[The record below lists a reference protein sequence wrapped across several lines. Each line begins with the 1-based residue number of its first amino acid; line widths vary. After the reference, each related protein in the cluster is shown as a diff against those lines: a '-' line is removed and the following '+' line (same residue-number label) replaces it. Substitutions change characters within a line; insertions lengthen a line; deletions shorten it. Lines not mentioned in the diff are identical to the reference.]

1 MPKEIGGA
9 QGLCLPSSAIDSPAM
24 NRIPILSLLL
34 VLSSTAIAQGYQPPK
49 TEHGLPDLSGVW
61 NFSTQTPFERP
72 EQYGEQ
78 EFLSDEEVST
88 IEARRVASA
97 QAAAQREMN
106 VADRIL
112 GTEQATSAGS
122 VNSFWMEGTSLRRN
136 SRTSVVVY
144 PANGRLPPVHDGIVV
159 QRSDPNGVQEIPGER
174 PVRYTHGGIDRTG
187 PEDRGLSER
196 CLVFNSGPPLLSGP
210 YNNNLQIIQNAD
222 HVVILTEMGWDARI
236 VPLQKTSTL
245 DGKIGLWSGDSRGY
259 FVGNTLVVET
269 TNFSSLIGSFG
280 TRDVAYGSAEHRL
293 LVERFIPTGPGAMD
307 YEFTIDDPATFTDII
322 VAVLPMTRVEE
333 GRIYEY
339 ACHAGN
345 YAIGNILKGARAE
358 E

>member
-1 MPKEIGGA
+1 MCLGSTSMA
-9 QGLCLPSSAIDSPAM
+9 QDY
-24 NRIPILSLLL
+24 R
-34 VLSSTAIAQGYQPPK
+34 PPR
-49 TEHGLPDLSGVW
+49 TEHNLPDLSGVW
-61 NFSTQTPFERP
+61 NFSTRTPFERP
-72 EQYGEQ
+72 EQYGNQ
-78 EFLSDEEVST
+78 EFLSEEEVVA
-88 IEARRVASA
+88 IEARRAASA
-97 QAAAQREMN
+97 EAAAQREMN
-106 VADRIL
+106 VAERIL

-122 VNSFWMEGTSLRRN
+122 VNSFWMEGNSLRRN
-136 SRTSVVVY
+136 NRTSVVVY
-144 PANGRLPPVHDGIVV
+144 PRNGRLPPVQDGVVV
-159 QRSDPNGVQEIPGER
+159 QRSDPNGVREIPGQR

-210 YNNNLQIIQNAD
+210 YNNNLQIIQNDD

-236 VPLQKTSTL
+236 IPLQKQFSL
-245 DGKIGLWSGDSRGY
+245 DEKISLWSGDSRGF

-269 TNFSSLIGSFG
+269 TNFTNLIGSFG
-280 TRDVAYGSAEHRL
+280 TRGVAYGSAENRL
-293 LVERFIPTGPGAMD
+293 LVERFIPVGPGAMN
-307 YEFTIDDPATFTDII
+307 YEFTIDDQSTFTDII
-322 VAVLPMTRVEE
+322 VGVLPMTRVEQ

>member
-1 MPKEIGGA
+1 MA
-9 QGLCLPSSAIDSPAM
+9 FLAPAA
-24 NRIPILSLLL
+24 L
-34 VLSSTAIAQGYQPPK
+34 AQGYKPPS

-72 EQYGEQ
+72 EQYGDR
-78 EFLSDEEVST
+78 EFLEEEEIMV
-88 IEARRVASA
+88 IEDRR
-97 QAAAQREMN
+97 AAAVAAAQQREMN
-106 VADRIL
+106 VAERVL
-112 GTEQATSAGS
+112 NTEQATSAGS
-122 VNSFWMEGTSLRRN
+122 VNSFWMESTSLRRN

-144 PANGRLPPVHDGIVV
+144 PANGRLPPVRDGVVV
-159 QRSDPNGVQEIPGER
+159 QRSDPNGVREIPGER

-196 CLVFNSGPPLLSGP
+196 CLVFNSGPPLVSGP

-222 HVVILTEMGWDARI
+222 HVVLLTEMGWDARI
-236 VPLQKTSTL
+236 IPLHKSSAL
-245 DGKIGLWSGDSRGY
+245 DPKVKLWSGDSRGF

-269 TNFSSLIGSFG
+269 TNFTGLIGSYG
-280 TRDVAYGSAEHRL
+280 TRGVAYGSAENRL
-293 LVERFIPTGPGAMD
+293 LVERFIPVGPGAMN
-307 YEFTIDDPATFTDII
+307 YEFTIDDPSTFTDII
-322 VAVLPMTRVEE
+322 VGVLPMSRVEQ

-358 E
+358 ETP

>member
-1 MPKEIGGA
+1 MA
-9 QGLCLPSSAIDSPAM
+9 Q
-24 NRIPILSLLL
+24 N
-34 VLSSTAIAQGYQPPK
+34 YQPPM

-72 EQYGEQ
+72 EQYGDR
-78 EFLSDEEVST
+78 EFLNEEEVT
-88 IEARRVASA
+88 AIEARRAASA
-97 QAAAQREMN
+97 EAAAQREMT
-106 VADRIL
+106 VSERIL
-112 GTEQATSAGS
+112 STERATSAGA

-144 PANGRLPPVHDGIVV
+144 PRTGRLPPVQDGVVV
-159 QRSDPNGVQEIPGER
+159 QRSDPNGVQEIPGQR

-196 CLVFNSGPPLLSGP
+196 CLVFNAGPPLVSGP

-236 VPLQKTSTL
+236 VPLRKQSTL
-245 DGKIGLWSGDSRGY
+245 DEKVSLWSGDSRGF

-269 TNFSSLIGSFG
+269 TNFTNLIGSFG
-280 TRDVAYGSAEHRL
+280 TRGVAYGSAENRL
-293 LVERFIPTGPGAMD
+293 LVERFIPVGPGAMN
-307 YEFTIDDPATFTDII
+307 YEFTIDDQSTFTDII
-322 VAVLPMTRVEE
+322 VGVLPMTRVEQ

-345 YAIGNILKGARAE
+345 YAIGNILKGARAQE
-358 E
+358 

>member
-1 MPKEIGGA
+1 
-9 QGLCLPSSAIDSPAM
+9 
-24 NRIPILSLLL
+24 
-34 VLSSTAIAQGYQPPK
+34 
-49 TEHGLPDLSGVW
+49 LPDLSGVW

-72 EQYGEQ
+72 EQFGDR
-78 EFLSDEEVST
+78 EFLSEDEAVA
-88 IEARRVASA
+88 IEARRAASA
-97 QAAAQREMN
+97 AAAAQREMS
-106 VADRIL
+106 VSEQIL
-112 GTEQATSAGS
+112 NTERATSAGA

-144 PANGRLPPVHDGIVV
+144 PTDGRLPPVQDGVV
-159 QRSDPNGVQEIPGER
+159 IQRSDPNGVEEIPAAR
-174 PVRYTHGGIDRTG
+174 PVRYTHGGFDRTG

-196 CLVFNSGPPLLSGP
+196 CLVFNSGPPLVSGP

-236 VPLQKTSTL
+236 VPLQKQSSL
-245 DGKIGLWSGDSRGY
+245 DSRVSLWSGDSRGY
-259 FVGNTLVVET
+259 FVGNTLVVES
-269 TNFSSLIGSFG
+269 TNFTSLIGSFG
-280 TRDVAYGSAEHRL
+280 TRGVAYGSAENRL
-293 LVERFIPTGPGAMD
+293 LVERFIPVGPGAMN

-322 VAVLPMTRVEE
+322 VGVLPMTRVEQ

-345 YAIGNILKGARAE
+345 YALGNILKGARAE

>member
-1 MPKEIGGA
+1 MTATRLLFP
-9 QGLCLPSSAIDSPAM
+9 
-24 NRIPILSLLL
+24 LLL
-34 VLSSTAIAQGYQPPK
+34 LASASVAQDYRPPR

-72 EQYGEQ
+72 EQYGDR
-78 EFLSDEEVST
+78 EFLSEEEAIA
-88 IEARRVASA
+88 IEARRAASA
-97 QAAAQREMN
+97 AAAAQREMG
-106 VADRIL
+106 VAEQIL
-112 GTEQATSAGS
+112 STEQATSTGA

-136 SRTSVVVY
+136 NRTSVVVY
-144 PANGRLPPVHDGIVV
+144 PVNGRLPPVHEGIVI
-159 QRSDPNGVQEIPGER
+159 QRSDPNGVEEIPAQR
-174 PVRYTHGGIDRTG
+174 PVRYTHGGFDRTG

-196 CLVFNSGPPLLSGP
+196 CLVFNSGPPLVSGP

-236 VPLQKTSTL
+236 VPLQKQSSL
-245 DGKIGLWSGDSRGY
+245 DDRISLWSGDSRGY
-259 FVGNTLVVET
+259 FVGNTLVVEST
-269 TNFSSLIGSFG
+269 SFTSLVGSFS
-280 TRDVAYGSAEHRL
+280 TRGVAYGSAENRL
-293 LVERFIPTGPGAMD
+293 LVERFIPVGPGAMN

-322 VAVLPMTRVEE
+322 VGVLPMTRVEQ

-345 YAIGNILKGARAE
+345 YALGNILKGARAE

>member
-1 MPKEIGGA
+1 MTTSKLLFVLLMSVA
-9 QGLCLPSSAIDSPAM
+9 LTAM
-24 NRIPILSLLL
+24 GQN
-34 VLSSTAIAQGYQPPK
+34 YQLPK

-72 EQYGEQ
+72 EQYGER
-78 EFLSDEEVST
+78 EFLTEEEVT
-88 IEARRVASA
+88 AIEARRAASA
-97 QAAAQREMN
+97 EAASQREMN
-106 VADRIL
+106 VAERIL
-112 GTEQATSAGS
+112 NTERATSAGA
-122 VNSFWMEGTSLRRN
+122 VNSFWMEGRSLRRN

-144 PANGRLPPVHDGIVV
+144 PRNGRLPPVQEGVVV
-159 QRSDPNGVQEIPGER
+159 QRSDANGVREIPGER

-210 YNNNLQIIQNAD
+210 YNNNLQIIQNDD

-236 VPLQKTSTL
+236 VPLQKQSALHEKVT
-245 DGKIGLWSGDSRGY
+245 LWSGDSRGF

-269 TNFSSLIGSFG
+269 TNFTNLIGSFG
-280 TRDVAYGSAEHRL
+280 AREVAYGSAENRL
-293 LVERFIPTGPGAMD
+293 LVERFIPVGPGAMN
-307 YEFTIDDPATFTDII
+307 YEFTIDDPTTFTDII
-322 VAVLPMTRVEE
+322 VGVLPMARVEQ

-345 YAIGNILKGARAE
+345 YAIGNILKGARAAE
-358 E
+358 